1 MLTGVTCQ
9 YVIVGI
15 YNYLSSNKNAKSDA
29 LTPDNLDLYY
39 ALVLLL
45 NTLLISVHT
54 YQLIYNYLKVNKMIK
69 VVIFCCK
76 LCGFF
81 KILALFD
88 DFRVQ
93 KGVGKILTP
102 LLQPSFS
109 PPPPFPF
116 PPQKGNP

>member
-1 MLTGVTCQ
+1 
-9 YVIVGI
+9 
-15 YNYLSSNKNAKSDA
+15 
-29 LTPDNLDLYY
+29 
-39 ALVLLL
+39 
-45 NTLLISVHT
+45 
-54 YQLIYNYLKVNKMIK
+54 MIK

-109 PPPPFPF
+109 PPPPSPF
-116 PPQKGNP
+116 PPQKGILNHSLCAFTTKQLIDS